1 MDRRKEEM
9 KEQKRQRKEGRQGR
23 KERRWERKKESK
35 LFLSVKCETHVKRMT
50 KAENHHWQ
58 LSK

>member
-1 MDRRKEEM
+1 M
-9 KEQKRQRKEGRQGR
+9 KEQKRQRKEGRRQGR
-23 KERRWERKKESK
+23 KERRWGRKKESK
-35 LFLSVKCETHVKRMT
+35 LFLAVKCETHVKRMM